1 MREFRA
7 CESFEARRMVEDGVR
22 FRPLAHLAASVG
34 AIAIAVLATA
44 LANPSEDE
52 FGSRPSDADAA
63 KPEGDEPTPEP
74 ADFVLVDGREA
85 AQGETR
91 EAARELIVR
100 FFVEHLQ
107 RGRRR
112 GWRRPAAVWPP
123 DLAGVDAAILACELK
138 HTTRAGAAT
147 ASLEAFAEEKCRTV
161 DCYRSAYLESCVPTV
176 SLAHGSRSHAPS
188 SLAGSRQRSGKST
201 TRRR

>member
-1 MREFRA
+1 MRKLR
-7 CESFEARRMVEDGVR
+7 SSRMVEDGVR

-44 LANPSEDE
+44 LANPSEGEGE
-52 FGSRPSDADAA
+52 FGSRASDDT

-123 DLAGVDAAILACELK
+123 DLAGFDAAILAFELK
-138 HTTRAGAAT
+138 HTTRARADT
-147 ASLEAFAEEKCRTV
+147 TSLAAFAEEKCRTV
-161 DCYRSAYLESCVPTV
+161 DCYRSAYLESCVASPSTRRPRAQPV
-176 SLAHGSRSHAPS
+176 SHALPS
-188 SLAGSRQRSGKST
+188 LTGSPQRSGKST